1 MMNTGRSAGHE
12 GGRRESGAVAVARSS
27 AHADVH
33 AGAHANARASA
44 AGTERLAARFTAER
58 IPDFYRAAGSG
69 LLASSIGI
77 GTYLGEPDDA
87 DDRRYEEALR
97 AAVTG
102 GLNVIDTAI
111 NYRCQRSER
120 VVGRALAA
128 PFDDHVARRDEV
140 IVCSKGGYIPLDGS
154 PPASRDEYNALIE
167 REYFARGVMRPEDV
181 VGGGHCMAPG
191 YLADQVARS
200 RANLG
205 LETIDVYYL
214 HNPEQQVPTVGREL
228 FQRRV
233 VRAFEALESRVDA
246 GDIGAYG
253 CATWNGLRVD
263 PASRESLSLEEL
275 VAAAREV
282 AGDGHHFQ
290 YVQLPVNL
298 AMSEALRTPT
308 QRIGGR
314 ERTALEAA
322 SELGLVVVAS
332 AALMQ
337 SALARSLPTAV
348 RDALPR
354 YDTDAQ
360 RALAFVRGV
369 PGITTALVGMRGARH
384 VAENL
389 AIAETIAR

>member
-128 PFDDHVARRDEV
+128 LFDDRVARRDEV

-214 HNPEQQVPTVGREL
+214 HNPEQQVPTVGREV

>member
-1 MMNTGRSAGHE
+1 M
-12 GGRRESGAVAVARSS
+12 AVARTS
-27 AHADVH
+27 ANAAMHAS
-33 AGAHANARASA
+33 GGARASV
-44 AGTERLAARFTAER
+44 AGTGRLAARFAAER
-58 IPDFYRAAGSG
+58 IPDFYRPAGDG

-87 DDRRYEEALR
+87 DDARYEEALR
-97 AAVTG
+97 AAVTS

-120 VVGRALAA
+120 VVGRALASL
-128 PFDDHVARRDEV
+128 FDDRVARRDEV

-181 VGGGHCMAPG
+181 VGGGHCMSPG

-200 RANLG
+200 RANLR

-214 HNPEQQVPTVGREL
+214 HNPEQQIPTVGREA
-228 FQRRV
+228 FIRRI
-233 VRAFEALESRVDA
+233 VRAFEALEARVDA

-253 CATWNGLRVD
+253 CATWNGLRVA
-263 PASRESLSLEEL
+263 PETRESLSLEEL
-275 VAAAREV
+275 VGAAREV
-282 AGDGHHFQ
+282 AGDAHHFQ

-298 AMSEALRTPT
+298 AMSEALRAPT
-308 QRIGGR
+308 QRVAGR
-314 ERTALEAA
+314 QRTALEAA

-337 SALARSLPTAV
+337 AALARSLPTAV

-369 PGITTALVGMRGARH
+369 PGITTALVGMRGAKH

>member
-1 MMNTGRSAGHE
+1 MMNTGRSESSGE
-12 GGRRESGAVAVARSS
+12 GRSQSSAVAL
-27 AHADVH
+27 
-33 AGAHANARASA
+33 AGAAAPATGSTRASS
-44 AGTERLAARFTAER
+44 AGTERLAARFAAER
-58 IPDFYRAAGSG
+58 IPDFYRTAGAG
-69 LLASSIGI
+69 LHASSIGI

-87 DDRRYEEALR
+87 DDRRYEEAIR
-97 AAVTG
+97 AAVG
-102 GLNVIDTAI
+102 SGLNVIDTAI

-128 PFDDHVARRDEV
+128 LFDERIARRDEV
-140 IVCSKGGYIPLDGS
+140 IVCTKGGYIPLDGS
-154 PPASRDEYNALIE
+154 PPASREEYNALIE
-167 REYFARGVMRPEDV
+167 REYFARGVMQPDDV

-191 YLADQVARS
+191 YLADQIARS

-205 LETIDVYYL
+205 LGTIDVYYL
-214 HNPEQQVPTVGREL
+214 HNPEQQVPAIGREAFL
-228 FQRRV
+228 RRL

-253 CATWNGLRVD
+253 CATWNGLRV
-263 PASRESLSLEEL
+263 PPQSRESLSLEEM
-275 VAAAREV
+275 VGAAREV
-282 AGDGHHFQ
+282 AGDAHHFQ

-298 AMSEALRTPT
+298 AMSEALRAPT
-308 QRIGGR
+308 QRVGGR
-314 ERTALEAA
+314 ERTALDAA
-322 SELGLVVVAS
+322 AELGLAVVAS

-337 SALARSLPTAV
+337 SALARTLPAAV

-360 RALAFVRGV
+360 RALSFVRGI

-389 AIAETIAR
+389 AIAETVAR

>member
-1 MMNTGRSAGHE
+1 MMNTERSAGQE
-12 GGRRESGAVAVARSS
+12 GERREPGAVAVARSGAI
-27 AHADVH
+27 AHADS
-33 AGAHANARASA
+33 AARASVT
-44 AGTERLAARFTAER
+44 GTERLAARFAAER
-58 IPDFYRAAGSG
+58 IPDFYRAAAGG
-69 LLASSIGI
+69 LHASSIGV

-97 AAVTG
+97 AAVAAV
-102 GLNVIDTAI
+102 LNVIDTAI

-128 PFDDHVARRDEV
+128 LFDDRVARRDEV

-214 HNPEQQVPTVGREL
+214 HNPEQQVASIGREL

-246 GDIGAYG
+246 G
-253 CATWNGLRVD
+253 GL
-263 PASRESLSLEEL
+263 PSR
-275 VAAAREV
+275 
-282 AGDGHHFQ
+282 
-290 YVQLPVNL
+290 
-298 AMSEALRTPT
+298 
-308 QRIGGR
+308 
-314 ERTALEAA
+314 
-322 SELGLVVVAS
+322 
-332 AALMQ
+332 
-337 SALARSLPTAV
+337 
-348 RDALPR
+348 
-354 YDTDAQ
+354 
-360 RALAFVRGV
+360 
-369 PGITTALVGMRGARH
+369 GM
-384 VAENL
+384 
-389 AIAETIAR
+389 

>member
-1 MMNTGRSAGHE
+1 MMNTGPSAGHE
-12 GGRRESGAVAVARSS
+12 GGPREPAAAAVASSGANVI
-27 AHADVH
+27 
-33 AGAHANARASA
+33 ANPGGGARATVT
-44 AGTERLAARFTAER
+44 GTERLAARFAPER
-58 IPDFYRAAGSG
+58 IPDFYRPAAGA
-69 LLASSIGI
+69 LLVSSIGI

-97 AAVTG
+97 AAVTA

-120 VVGRALAA
+120 VVGRALATL
-128 PFDDHVARRDEV
+128 FDDGVARRDEV

-154 PPASRDEYNALIE
+154 PPASRDEYNQLIE
-167 REYFARGVMRPEDV
+167 REYFGRGVMHPEDV

-214 HNPEQQVPTVGREL
+214 HNPEQQVATIGREL
-228 FQRRV
+228 FRRRL
-233 VRAFEALESRVDA
+233 VRAFEALESRIEA
-246 GDIGAYG
+246 GDIAAYG

-263 PASRESLSLEEL
+263 PESRESLSLEEL
-275 VAAAREV
+275 VGAAREV
-282 AGDGHHFQ
+282 AGDAHHFQ

-308 QRIGGR
+308 QRVGTR

-332 AALMQ
+332 ASLMQ

-369 PGITTALVGMRGARH
+369 PGITAALVGMRGAKH

>member
-1 MMNTGRSAGHE
+1 MMNTGRSE
-12 GGRRESGAVAVARSS
+12 GGEGTRSESGALAVARSQPRET
-27 AHADVH
+27 
-33 AGAHANARASA
+33 ARASA
-44 AGTERLAARFTAER
+44 TGTQRVVARFAAER
-58 IPDFYRAAGSG
+58 IPDFYRPAGSE

-87 DDRRYEEALR
+87 DDLRYEEALH
-97 AAVTG
+97 AAVSG

-128 PFDDHVARRDEV
+128 IFEARIARRDEV

-154 PPASRDEYNALIE
+154 PPASREEYNALIE
-167 REYFARGVMRPEDV
+167 REYFSRGVMRPEDV
-181 VGGGHCMAPG
+181 VGGGHCIAPG

-214 HNPEQQVPTVGREL
+214 HNPEQQIPAVGREL
-228 FQRRV
+228 FLRRV

-253 CATWNGLRVD
+253 CATWNGLRVV
-263 PASRESLSLEEL
+263 PESRESLSLEEL
-275 VAAAREV
+275 VGAAREV
-282 AGDGHHFQ
+282 AGDAHHFQ

-298 AMSEALRTPT
+298 AMSEALRAPT
-308 QRIGGR
+308 QRVGGR

-322 SELGLVVVAS
+322 SELGLAVVAS

-337 SALARSLPTAV
+337 SALARSLPAAV

-354 YDTDAQ
+354 YNTDAQ

-369 PGITTALVGMRGARH
+369 PAITTALVGMRGAKH

>member
-1 MMNTGRSAGHE
+1 M
-12 GGRRESGAVAVARSS
+12 AV
-27 AHADVH
+27 
-33 AGAHANARASA
+33 ARASA
-44 AGTERLAARFTAER
+44 DAAMHASSAARASVAGTGRLAARFAAER
-58 IPDFYRAAGSG
+58 IPGFYRPAGAG
-69 LLASSIGI
+69 MLASSIGI

-87 DDRRYEEALR
+87 DDLRYEEALR

-120 VVGRALAA
+120 VVGRALASL
-128 PFDDHVARRDEV
+128 FDDRVARRDEV
-140 IVCSKGGYIPLDGS
+140 IVCSKGGYIPLHGS
-154 PPASRDEYNALIE
+154 PPASREEYNALIE

-181 VGGGHCMAPG
+181 VGGGHCIAPG

-200 RANLG
+200 RANLR
-205 LETIDVYYL
+205 LDTIDVYYL
-214 HNPEQQVPTVGREL
+214 HNPEQQIPAVGREAFL
-228 FQRRV
+228 RRI
-233 VRAFEALESRVDA
+233 VRAFEALEARAEA
-246 GDIGAYG
+246 GDIAAYG
-253 CATWNGLRVD
+253 CATWNGLRVA
-263 PASRESLSLEEL
+263 PEARESLSLEEL
-275 VAAAREV
+275 VGAAREV
-282 AGDGHHFQ
+282 AGDAHHFQ

-298 AMSEALRTPT
+298 AMSEGLRAPT
-308 QRIGGR
+308 QRVAGR

-337 SALARSLPTAV
+337 AALARSLPTAV

-369 PGITTALVGMRGARH
+369 PGITTALVGMRGTKH

-389 AIAETIAR
+389 AIAETVAR

>member
-1 MMNTGRSAGHE
+1 MMNTGRSESRE
-12 GGRRESGAVAVARSS
+12 GGRSGSGAVAVAPS
-27 AHADVH
+27 AERAN
-33 AGAHANARASA
+33 GAARASA
-44 AGTERLAARFTAER
+44 AGTERLAARFAAER
-58 IPDFYRAAGSG
+58 IPDFYRTAGAG

-77 GTYLGEPDDA
+77 GTYLGEPDEA
-87 DDRRYEEALR
+87 DDRRYEEAIH
-97 AAVTG
+97 AAIG
-102 GLNVIDTAI
+102 SGLNVIDTAI

-128 PFDDHVARRDEV
+128 LFDERIARRDEV
-140 IVCSKGGYIPLDGS
+140 IVCSKGGYIPLDGK
-154 PPASRDEYNALIE
+154 PPASRDDYNAMIE

-191 YLADQVARS
+191 YLADQISRS

-214 HNPEQQVPTVGREL
+214 HNPEQQVPAIGREAFL
-228 FQRRV
+228 RRV
-233 VRAFEALESRVDA
+233 VRAFETLEARVEA

-253 CATWNGLRVD
+253 CATWNGLRVV
-263 PASRESLSLEEL
+263 PESRESLSLEEM

-282 AGDGHHFQ
+282 AGDAHHFK

-298 AMSEALRTPT
+298 AMSEALRVPT
-308 QRIGGR
+308 QRIAGR

-322 SELGLVVVAS
+322 AELGLTVVAS

-337 SALARSLPTAV
+337 SALARALPAAV

-360 RALAFVRGV
+360 RALSFVRGV
-369 PGITTALVGMRGARH
+369 PGIATALVGMRGAKH

>member
-1 MMNTGRSAGHE
+1 MT
-12 GGRRESGAVAVARSS
+12 
-27 AHADVH
+27 
-33 AGAHANARASA
+33 
-44 AGTERLAARFTAER
+44 GTERLAARFAPER
-58 IPDFYRAAGSG
+58 IPDFYRPAAGA
-69 LLASSIGI
+69 LLVSSIGI

-97 AAVTG
+97 AAVTA

-120 VVGRALAA
+120 VVAAL
-128 PFDDHVARRDEV
+128 FDDRVARRDEV

-191 YLADQVARS
+191 YLADQIARS

-214 HNPEQQVPTVGREL
+214 HNPEQQVASIGREL
-228 FQRRV
+228 FRRRV
-233 VRAFEALESRVDA
+233 VRAFEALESRAEA
-246 GDIGAYG
+246 GDIAAYG

-263 PASRESLSLEEL
+263 PESRESLSLEEL
-275 VAAAREV
+275 VGAAREV
-282 AGDGHHFQ
+282 AGDAHHFQ

-308 QRIGGR
+308 QRVGTR

-322 SELGLVVVAS
+322 SELGLAVVAS
-332 AALMQ
+332 ASLMQ

-369 PGITTALVGMRGARH
+369 PGITTALVGMRGAKH

>member
-1 MMNTGRSAGHE
+1 MMNTGRSEPSGE
-12 GGRRESGAVAVARSS
+12 VRRESSAVAVA
-27 AHADVH
+27 
-33 AGAHANARASA
+33 GAANATGSARASA

-58 IPDFYRAAGSG
+58 IPDFYRSAGAG
-69 LLASSIGI
+69 LHASSIGI

-87 DDRRYEEALR
+87 DDRRYEEAIR
-97 AAVTG
+97 AAVG
-102 GLNVIDTAI
+102 SGLNVIDTAI

-120 VVGRALAA
+120 AVGRALTAL
-128 PFDDHVARRDEV
+128 FDERIARRDEV
-140 IVCSKGGYIPLDGS
+140 IVCSKGGYIPLEGT
-154 PPASRDEYNALIE
+154 PPASRKEYNALIE

-191 YLADQVARS
+191 YLADQIARS

-214 HNPEQQVPTVGREL
+214 HNPEQQVPAIGREAFL
-228 FQRRV
+228 HRL
-233 VRAFEALESRVDA
+233 VRAFEMLEARVEA
-246 GDIGAYG
+246 GDIAAYG
-253 CATWNGLRVD
+253 CATWNGLRVV
-263 PASRESLSLEEL
+263 PESRESLSIEEL
-275 VAAAREV
+275 VGAAREV
-282 AGDGHHFQ
+282 AGDAHHFQ

-298 AMSEALRTPT
+298 AMSEALRVPT
-308 QRIGGR
+308 QRVAGR

-322 SELGLVVVAS
+322 SELGLAVVAS

-337 SALARSLPTAV
+337 SALARALPAAV

-360 RALAFVRGV
+360 RALSFVRGI

>member
-1 MMNTGRSAGHE
+1 MMNTGRSADHE
-12 GGRRESGAVAVARSS
+12 GGRREPGAVAVARPGAS
-27 AHADVH
+27 
-33 AGAHANARASA
+33 AGAPADGAARAGVT
-44 AGTERLAARFTAER
+44 GTERLAARFAAER
-58 IPDFYRAAGSG
+58 IPDFYRAAGG
-69 LLASSIGI
+69 GIIASSIGI

-97 AAVTG
+97 AAVAA

-120 VVGRALAA
+120 VVGRTLAA
-128 PFDDHVARRDEV
+128 LFDDGVARRDEV
-140 IVCSKGGYIPLDGS
+140 IVCSKGGYIPLDGR
-154 PPASRDEYNALIE
+154 PPASRNEYNALID

-181 VGGGHCMAPG
+181 VAGGHCIAPG

-214 HNPEQQVPTVGREL
+214 HNPEQQVATIGREL

-246 GDIGAYG
+246 GDIAAYG

-275 VAAAREV
+275 VGAAREV
-282 AGDGHHFQ
+282 AGDRHHFQ

-308 QRIGGR
+308 QRVGTR

-332 AALMQ
+332 ATLMQ

-369 PGITTALVGMRGARH
+369 PGITTALVGMRGAKH

>member
-1 MMNTGRSAGHE
+1 MMDTGRPEGHE
-12 GGRRESGAVAVARSS
+12 GGRRDSGAAVL
-27 AHADVH
+27 AHDGVRGKAS
-33 AGAHANARASA
+33 ARASA
-44 AGTERLAARFTAER
+44 AGTARLAARVAAER
-58 IPDFYRAAGSG
+58 IPGFYRPAGG
-69 LLASSIGI
+69 DLLASSIGI

-87 DDRRYEEALR
+87 DDRRYDEALR
-97 AAVTG
+97 AAVAA

-120 VVGRALAA
+120 VVGRTLAA
-128 PFDDHVARRDEV
+128 LFAERIARRDEV
-140 IVCSKGGYIPLDGS
+140 IVCTKGGYIPLDDT
-154 PPASRDEYNALIE
+154 PPASRDEYNGLLE

-191 YLADQVARS
+191 YIADQVARS

-214 HNPEQQVPTVGREL
+214 HNPEQQVATVGPEAFL
-228 FQRRV
+228 RRIV
-233 VRAFEALESRVDA
+233 AAFEALESRVDA
-246 GDIGAYG
+246 GEIAAYG
-253 CATWNGLRVD
+253 CATWNGLRV
-263 PASRESLSLEEL
+263 PPGARESISLEEL
-275 VAAAREV
+275 VGAAREV
-282 AGDGHHFQ
+282 AGDAHHFR

-298 AMSEALRTPT
+298 AMSEALRAPT
-308 QRIGGR
+308 QRVAGR

-332 AALMQ
+332 ASLMQ
-337 SALARSLPTAV
+337 SALARALPTAV

-360 RALAFVRGV
+360 RALAFVRGI
-369 PGITTALVGMRGARH
+369 PGITTALVGMRGTKH

>member
-1 MMNTGRSAGHE
+1 MMNTERSAGQE
-12 GGRRESGAVAVARSS
+12 GERREPGAVAVARSGAS
-27 AHADVH
+27 AIAHADSP
-33 AGAHANARASA
+33 ARASVT
-44 AGTERLAARFTAER
+44 GTERLAARFAAER
-58 IPDFYRAAGSG
+58 IPDFYRHAAGG
-69 LLASSIGI
+69 ILASSIGI

-97 AAVTG
+97 AAVSA
-102 GLNVIDTAI
+102 GLNVVDTAI

-128 PFDDHVARRDEV
+128 LFDDRVARRDEV

-214 HNPEQQVPTVGREL
+214 HNPEQQVASIGREL
-228 FQRRV
+228 FQRRL

-246 GDIGAYG
+246 GDIAAYG

-263 PASRESLSLEEL
+263 PGSRESLSLEEL
-275 VAAAREV
+275 VGAAREV
-282 AGDGHHFQ
+282 AGDAHHFQ

-308 QRIGGR
+308 QRVGTR

-332 AALMQ
+332 ASLMQ

-369 PGITTALVGMRGARH
+369 PGITTALVGMRGAKH